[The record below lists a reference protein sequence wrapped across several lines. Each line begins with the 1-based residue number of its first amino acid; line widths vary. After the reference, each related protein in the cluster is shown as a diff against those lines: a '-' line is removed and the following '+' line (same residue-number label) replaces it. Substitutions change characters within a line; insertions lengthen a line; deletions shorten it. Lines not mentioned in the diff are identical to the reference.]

1 MTPPPAAAT
10 TAKDEIRLH
19 GLDLPVQIGV
29 PEEERAAW
37 QTLQADLTLRVAGR
51 FEALEDR
58 LERTVDYAAVAV
70 RVKALAAERPRQ
82 LLETLAAEIAACIL
96 SEFAVGGITVCLR
109 KRILPGCDY
118 VSVCLT
124 RP

>member
-1 MTPPPAAAT
+1 MNSPALG
-10 TAKDEIRLH
+10 DQILLH

-37 QTLQADLTLRVAGR
+37 QTLQADVTLSLPNR
-51 FEALEDR
+51 FEDLEDD
-58 LERTVDYAAVAV
+58 LSRTVDYAAVAI
-70 RVKALAAERPRQ
+70 RLRALAAERPRR
-82 LLETLAAEIAACIL
+82 LIETLAAELAGCL
-96 SEFAVGGITVCLR
+96 LTEFGANTATITLR

-118 VSVCLT
+118 VAVKLT